1 MHTHVET
8 RDLSQVLFLRRG
20 PPCFLRQDL
29 SLAWNSPTWEATGWV
44 PAIFRPASTSQ
55 ELYYRHKL
63 PPPSFWHGL
72 WGLNSGPHASVASPL
87 PTEPHFKP
95 TRFLNT
101 TWHCWW
107 ALSQY
112 CTCNSCNTES
122 HIKLV
127 FFFVLAPKMDEY
139 NKPCHAP
146 PWSLS
151 KHLLLHKRNNSAY
164 FAHFCS
170 TSN

>member
-1 MHTHVET
+1 MWRPET
-8 RDLSQVLFLRRG
+8 YLKCCSSGEGRLVFWDRVSRWPGTRPRGRPLDESQRSSDL
-20 PPCFLRQDL
+20 PPLPKSCD
-29 SLAWNSPTWEATGWV
+29 
-44 PAIFRPASTSQ
+44 
-55 ELYYRHKL
+55 YRHKL

-72 WGLNSGPHASVASPL
+72 WGLNLGPHASMASPL

-112 CTCNSCNTES
+112 CTCNPCNTES

-151 KHLLLHKRNNSAY
+151 KHLLHKRNNSAY